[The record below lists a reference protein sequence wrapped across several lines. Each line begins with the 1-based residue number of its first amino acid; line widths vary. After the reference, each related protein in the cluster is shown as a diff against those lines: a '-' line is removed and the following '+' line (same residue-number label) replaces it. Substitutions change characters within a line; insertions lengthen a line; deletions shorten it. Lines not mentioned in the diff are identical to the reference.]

1 MVSNTIFFRIFMV
14 RASENDFKIE
24 VFSMFFRKWPFCK
37 NHCFS
42 KGKLL
47 FFRFRA
53 SQKPLKFDA
62 ETHSK
67 NTSKKNLPKI
77 DFGLRFG
84 FPKPPKIHPTS
95 KKIEKQSLRKKP
107 CKKDPRK
114 SMGPNGRQAFWD
126 PAGPSNYLSND

>member
-1 MVSNTIFFRIFMV
+1 MVW
-14 RASENDFKIE
+14 ASENDSKIE

-77 DFGLRFG
+77 DFGLRSDL
-84 FPKPPKIHPTS
+84 PKPAQIDPTSPKIG
-95 KKIEKQSLRKKP
+95 KKSLRKKEAP
-107 CKKDPRK
+107 GITDQGRK
-114 SMGPNGRQAFWD
+114 SPERQTFWH
-126 PAGPSNYLSND
+126 PAGLSNYHSND